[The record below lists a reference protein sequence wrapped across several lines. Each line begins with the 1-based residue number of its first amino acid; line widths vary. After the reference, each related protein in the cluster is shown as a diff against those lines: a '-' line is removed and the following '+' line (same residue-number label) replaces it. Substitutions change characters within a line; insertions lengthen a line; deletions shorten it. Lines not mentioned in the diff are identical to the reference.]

1 MKTWTRPISPV
12 IKSYFSYAVAF
23 VSRRTDGAPY
33 SVDLK
38 LSELGLNNRNG
49 YILTVKCRKIIV

>member
-1 MKTWTRPISPV
+1 MCVQTWTRPISP
-12 IKSYFSYAVAF
+12 ISQSYYSYAVAF

-33 SVDLK
+33 SVDFK

-49 YILTVKCRKIIV
+49 YVLTVKS